1 MDEDEKQPD
10 SPTLPPADPANEPES
25 EQIAQPAEPTVAPAE
40 VLSAPA
46 TADETAIASP
56 PAKPSEKQA
65 ATISFP
71 SVVLL
76 IAVILFVGYAV
87 SSKLQPTGGFYH
99 IIRYKEEIPGDVTEP
114 SAAGALKIDTLLSEQ
129 NGGYTLESTIRLHR
143 AYKAEG
149 MYSKAAQVLK
159 DGLQHEKN
167 PVAINSLLS
176 YLVPTLVKQGRYAE
190 AELYA
195 RQSIKEESERNSHP
209 LELALDYGSLGRIL
223 LKQKKWAEARDAFE
237 KALRY
242 RTISDTKPENW
253 DAYRVYEE
261 EELGAIYCQLGDW
274 KKARPLLEEALQAHE
289 KQNDEIASVWAL
301 DCLQH
306 LYKAEGQQDRADEC
320 ARKLAEIKES
330 RPSEFATLELPLQE
344 TSPALSSD

>member
-1 MDEDEKQPD
+1 MDEDQKQPD
-10 SPTLPPADPANEPES
+10 SPEIRPGDPANEPVS
-25 EQIAQPAEPTVAPAE
+25 EQIAQPAEPIAGAAE
-40 VLSAPA
+40 VVSSPT
-46 TADETAIASP
+46 TADKAAVDSP
-56 PAKPSEKQA
+56 PAKPPEKQA

-99 IIRYKEEIPGDVTEP
+99 IIRYKEEIPVDVTEP
-114 SAAGALKIDTLLSEQ
+114 SATGATKIDTLLSEQ
-129 NGGYTLESTIRLHR
+129 NGGYTLESTVRLHR

-159 DGLQHEKN
+159 DGLQHEKH

-223 LKQKKWAEARDAFE
+223 LKQKKWTEARDAFE
-237 KALRY
+237 KVLRY

-253 DAYRVYEE
+253 EAYRVYEE

-306 LYKAEGQQDRADEC
+306 VYKADGQQEKADEC
-320 ARKLAEIKES
+320 ARKLADIKES